1 MTMEFLYRNA
11 TPAYRGIQAQPNQR
25 TGLLAELGSVV
36 GGGAAPAYKTRD
48 GARAQAPAPSRSWM
62 RVFAVTPS
70 YKTAA
75 PRPADRDDPCAP
87 CPDDG
92 DGDADPAGGC
102 AEQAMQVVIL

>member
-1 MTMEFLYRNA
+1 MEFLYRNA
-11 TPAYRGIQAQPNQR
+11 PAYKGSQAQPNQR

-36 GGGAAPAYKTRD
+36 GGGATPAYKTLD
-48 GARAQAPAPSRSWM
+48 GASAQAPAPSRSWL
-62 RVFAVTPS
+62 RAFAVTPS

-75 PRPADRDDPCAP
+75 PRPADPADPCTS

-102 AEQAMQVVIL
+102 AGQAMQVVIL